1 MTNNS
6 KILLVDDEPGMLASS
21 KALLETA
28 DYEVVIAQGGKA
40 AIEKLEQDEF
50 DLVLLDMNMPEVNG
64 HMVMEFI
71 NDKLIKVAVVVLSGD
86 FDFNSVARA
95 FQLGAFD
102 YIKKP
107 FEFDELQHTL
117 KNALRK
123 QEVEKSLYTLRK
135 QLERSERLHRFMV

>member
-123 QEVEKSLYTLRK
+123 Q
-135 QLERSERLHRFMV
+135 

>member
-1 MTNNS
+1 
-6 KILLVDDEPGMLASS
+6 
-21 KALLETA
+21 
-28 DYEVVIAQGGKA
+28 
-40 AIEKLEQDEF
+40 
-50 DLVLLDMNMPEVNG
+50 
-64 HMVMEFI
+64 
-71 NDKLIKVAVVVLSGD
+71 VAVVVLSGD

-117 KNALRK
+117 TNALRK

-135 QLERSERLHRFMV
+135 QL

>member
-6 KILLVDDEPGMLASS
+6 KILLVDDEPGMLVST

-28 DYEVVIAQGGKA
+28 EYQVVIAQGGKE
-40 AIEKLEQDEF
+40 AIAKLEQEEF

-64 HMVMEFI
+64 HMVMEYI

-117 KNALRK
+117 TNALRK

-135 QLERSERLHRFMV
+135 QL